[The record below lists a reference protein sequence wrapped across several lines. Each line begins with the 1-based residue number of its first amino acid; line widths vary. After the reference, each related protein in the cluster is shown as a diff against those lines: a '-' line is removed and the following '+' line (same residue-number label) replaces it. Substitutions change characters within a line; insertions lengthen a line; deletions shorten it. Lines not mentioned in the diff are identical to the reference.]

1 MRMSH
6 TDDRISKYL
15 EKDDIILC
23 EINERSHDGYD
34 CDGPES
40 NLDDLYL
47 FFERNLKI
55 YKQNF
60 HDEYWFH
67 TMTHEDEY
75 FMVYPAQE
83 ITKKEYEK
91 ILKDYSKGNALVEVY
106 KNIN

>member
-1 MRMSH
+1 MCH
-6 TDDRISKYL
+6 TDNRISKYL

-23 EINERSHDGYD
+23 EINITSHDGYD
-34 CDGPES
+34 CNGPES
-40 NLDDLYL
+40 NLYDLYL

-60 HDEYWFH
+60 HDEYWFYP
-67 TMTHEDEY
+67 MTHEDEN
-75 FMVYPAQE
+75 FTVYPSQE

-91 ILKDYSKGNALVEVY
+91 ILKDYSKSNAQVEVY